1 MRSRAALR
9 RRTRLTD
16 WARTIAGRA
25 AGERTTARS
34 SDDRA
39 APLAS
44 ARRGARRGARVPP
57 RHVAIDR
64 SRASDP
70 SIETP

>member
-39 APLAS
+39 APPAS
-44 ARRGARRGARVPP
+44 ARRGARVPP